1 VGVRLIYRV
10 FALSIFVLTVRAEI
24 FFFYIR
30 IIGLQMDWFSSAS
43 CAYRCTVWK
52 GCFWSKV

>member
-24 FFFYIR
+24 FFFLYPHYR
-30 IIGLQMDWFSSAS
+30 PSDGLIF
-43 CAYRCTVWK
+43 
-52 GCFWSKV
+52 